1 MTAAKNNW
9 HNGYVPPTQGPT
21 TTTTRDPNAT
31 TQSTNAP
38 TTQST
43 TQGTTRPT
51 TQPPS
56 GTCNEG
62 IFYTDANDCG
72 VYYHCNHGSL
82 VSQKIIGRAKSSY
95 RLLNIFKF
103 LKINASIKYYI
114 CRIQNFFRQF

>member
-21 TTTTRDPNAT
+21 TTTTHDPNAS

-62 IFYTDANDCG
+62 SFYTDANDCG

-82 VSQKIIGRAKSSY
+82 VSRV
-95 RLLNIFKF
+95 F
-103 LKINASIKYYI
+103 
-114 CRIQNFFRQF
+114 

>member
-21 TTTTRDPNAT
+21 TTTTRDPNAS

-62 IFYTDANDCG
+62 AFYTDANDCG

-82 VSQKIIGRAKSSY
+82 VSFQSQNFRDPRTASSY
-95 RLLNIFKF
+95 RSL
-103 LKINASIKYYI
+103 
-114 CRIQNFFRQF
+114 NFF